1 MCTYTFTLLLALPF
15 PPAHSG
21 TQAGNVLGFKNCFF
35 GRGCFD
41 SGAMALFQSY
51 SILVAACPDSTDS
64 DPLGLLLPDLS
75 LLGPEKAHFKL
86 FTLMSIRATSAAL
99 ATLKKGSGG
108 DVMEVQPA
116 ASTQHGLRDVP
127 TNYSI

>member
-1 MCTYTFTLLLALPF
+1 MASRIVSLAVDVSIL
-15 PPAHSG
+15 
-21 TQAGNVLGFKNCFF
+21 
-35 GRGCFD
+35 
-41 SGAMALFQSY
+41 GAMALFPSY